1 MRYIDLT
8 RYTILQSVKP
18 IPAVHF
24 ESNAVTDF
32 SWASP
37 TVFIAYKFSY
47 HWQERGLQTPI
58 RWKPPHVFTQRD
70 IQRQEPDLQASIRW
84 QPPHLCTQHHIRHQ
98 EPSLQA
104 SIRWQPPYT
113 LTQHHI
119 QHQHHPTR

>member
-32 SWASP
+32 SKASP

-47 HWQERGLQTPI
+47 QERGLRTSI
-58 RWKPPHVFTQRD
+58 RFKPPHVFTLRD
-70 IQRQEPDLQASIRW
+70 IQRQEPDLQASIR
-84 QPPHLCTQHHIRHQ
+84 
-98 EPSLQA
+98 
-104 SIRWQPPYT
+104 
-113 LTQHHI
+113 
-119 QHQHHPTR
+119 